1 MDSLEFE
8 KLKSWLGIPLDDCS
22 KDVALQFSIDDA
34 VQTALNYC
42 NLKELPDGLIST
54 CYRMSIDIFRNENFG
69 NEDSGV
75 FVSSISEGDTSTS
88 FKLKETESNY
98 TDSILKNYS
107 SKLNRYRKLV
117 F

>member
-1 MDSLEFE
+1 MASLEIE
-8 KLKSWLGIPLDDCS
+8 KFKSLLGISSDDYS
-22 KDVALQFSIDDA
+22 KDIALQFALDDA

-42 NLKELPDGLIST
+42 NLEELPDGLIST
-54 CYRMSIDIFRNENFG
+54 CYRMAIDIFRNENFG

-88 FKLKETESNY
+88 FKQRGTEQDY
-98 TDSILKNYS
+98 TDSLIKNY
-107 SKLNRYRKLV
+107 KKQLNRYRKLV